1 MAQFVTRLDD
11 SLADRVDSLVA
22 AGVLAS
28 RSEAVR
34 LGLEKLADELERRE
48 LGRAIVDAYTRQP
61 QTEGE
66 LAWTDEAARRMIAD
80 EPW

>member
-61 QTEGE
+61 QTEAE